1 MNRRNFLFESSAA
14 ALSLATGSSA
24 AAAARLPIRKAVLI
38 SMLPKELS
46 YADRFKLAAETGF
59 AAMECQTVTDEKEA
73 EQILRASQA
82 AKVPIHSVM
91 NMAHWKYP
99 LSSPNPAD
107 VAESRKGME
116 ASLRNARLWGADTV
130 LLVPA
135 VVRPDTTYEQAWRRS
150 QEQIRRLLP
159 LAEQLKVVI
168 AIEEVWNKFLLSPIE
183 FAHYVDEF
191 KSPWLKAYFD
201 VGNVAF
207 YGYPQQWIHTLNHRI
222 AKLHIKD
229 FLYKDGRTEWTDL
242 RVGGLDWK
250 AIYQAL
256 AATGYQGTATVELRG
271 GDAAYLRDVSH
282 RFDLIL
288 SGA

>member
-1 MNRRNFLFESSAA
+1 MNRRNFLSQSSAA
-14 ALSLATGSSA
+14 ALSAVA
-24 AAAARLPIRKAVLI
+24 AVNASAAARLPIRKAVLI

-46 YADRFKLAAETGF
+46 YTERFQLAARSGF
-59 AAMECQTVTDEKEA
+59 AAIECQTVSDEKEA
-73 EQILRASQA
+73 EQIRLASEA
-82 AKVPIHSVM
+82 AHLPIHSVM

-116 ASLRNARLWGADTV
+116 TSLRNAKLWGADTV

-135 VVRPDTTYEQAWRRS
+135 VVRPDTTYEQAWKRS

-159 LAEQLKVVI
+159 MAEDLKVVI

-242 RVGGLDWK
+242 REGGLDWK

-256 AATGYQGTATVELRG
+256 AAIGYKGTATVELRG

-288 SGA
+288 TGA

>member
-222 AKLHIKD
+222 AELHIKD

-242 RVGGLDWK
+242 RDGGLDWK

>member
-1 MNRRNFLFESSAA
+1 MNRRHFLALSSAA
-14 ALSLATGSSA
+14 AFA
-24 AAAARLPIRKAVLI
+24 AESRLPIRKAVLI

-46 YADRFKLAAETGF
+46 YADRFKLARDTGF
-59 AAMECQTVTDEKEA
+59 VQMECQTIASEKEA
-73 EQILRASQA
+73 EEIRRASDD

-99 LSSPNPAD
+99 LSSPDAND

-116 ASLRNARLWGADTV
+116 TSLRNAKLWGADTV

-135 VVRPDTTYEQAWRRS
+135 VVRPDTTYEQAWKRS

-168 AIEEVWNKFLLSPIE
+168 GIEEVWNKFLLSPLE

-191 KSPWLKAYFD
+191 KSPWVKAYFD

-207 YGYPQQWIHTLNHRI
+207 YGYPQHWIRTLGHRI
-222 AKLHIKD
+222 VKVHIKD
-229 FLYKDGRTEWTDL
+229 FLFKDGRTQWTDL
-242 RVGGLDWK
+242 REGGLDWK
-250 AIYQAL
+250 AIHQAL
-256 AATGYQGTATVELRG
+256 ADIGYKGTATVELKG
-271 GDAAYLRDVSH
+271 GNEAYLRDVSQ
-282 RFDLIL
+282 RFDQIL
-288 SGA
+288 AGA